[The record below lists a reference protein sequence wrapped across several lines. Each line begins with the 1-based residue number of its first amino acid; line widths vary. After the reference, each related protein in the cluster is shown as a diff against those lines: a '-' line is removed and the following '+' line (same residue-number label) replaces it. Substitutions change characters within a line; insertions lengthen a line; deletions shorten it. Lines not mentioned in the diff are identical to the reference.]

1 MPNRIVTA
9 LDIGSTKICTVI
21 ASVEEGK
28 SPAVIGVASYPSSGL
43 KKGVIVNIDEAINS
57 IAASLEAAER
67 MAGLTVSSVY
77 ISINGKHITSTN
89 NRGVVAVAQD
99 EINSEDVYRAIESAR
114 TVSIPPSRE
123 ILHVIPREFIVD
135 AQGGIKDPIG
145 MSGTRLEVDTHIV
158 SATSTAVH
166 NLLKCVQ
173 QLGLKVD
180 DIVFSGWAGSN
191 SVLTATEKEL
201 GVLLLDIG
209 GGTTSITT
217 YVEDAITYSG
227 SVPFGGSNITSDL
240 AIGLRLSLEDA
251 EKIKINAEE
260 LMAAAGR
267 GPAEESEA
275 TKRRKEVLGI
285 EGPKGSG
292 GSGGSKGGS
301 SNSANSDRVKEI
313 GKDIIDVSDLEIDGV
328 RTISK
333 KMFSE
338 IVEARLSEIFDL
350 VISQVE
356 QSRNEAK
363 LPAGVVVTGG
373 SALVPEIN
381 RVAKKV
387 FGVPS
392 RMGYPRGLE
401 GLVDEITGP
410 AYSVAQG
417 LVLYGVNDSGGS
429 TAQPRSS
436 AGKAGGGDSAGGS
449 AIGKISG
456 FIKNL
461 LP

>member
-1 MPNRIVTA
+1 MANRIVTA

-21 ASVEEGK
+21 ASIEEGK
-28 SPAVIGVASYPSSGL
+28 PPSVIGVASYPSAGL

-57 IAASLEAAER
+57 IANSLEAAER

-99 EINSEDVYRAIESAR
+99 EINSEDVFRAIESAR

-173 QLGLKVD
+173 QLGLRVD
-180 DIVFSGWAGSN
+180 DIVFSGWAGAH
-191 SVLTATEKEL
+191 SVLTSTEREL
-201 GVLLLDIG
+201 GVMLLDIG

-217 YVEDAITYSG
+217 YVEDAISYSG
-227 SVPFGGSNITSDL
+227 SVPFGGTNITSDL
-240 AIGLRLSLEDA
+240 AIGLRISLEEA

-260 LMAAAGR
+260 LLNGSDDMTDVER
-267 GPAEESEA
+267 ES
-275 TKRRKEVLGI
+275 TRKRREVLGI
-285 EGPKGSG
+285 NAPDGEVGDKDG
-292 GSGGSKGGS
+292 KK
-301 SNSANSDRVKEI
+301 N
-313 GKDIIDVSDLEIDGV
+313 KDIIDVSDLHIEGIK
-328 RTISK
+328 TISR
-333 KMFSE
+333 KMFTE
-338 IVEARLSEIFDL
+338 IVEARLAEIMDL
-350 VISQVE
+350 VIAQVE
-356 QSRNEAK
+356 QSRHQAK
-363 LPAGVVVTGG
+363 LPAGVVITGG
-373 SALVPEIN
+373 SALVPGITKM
-381 RVAKKV
+381 AKKV
-387 FGVPS
+387 FGVPA
-392 RMGYPRGLE
+392 RIGYPKGLE

-417 LVLYGVNDSGGS
+417 LVIYGLND
-429 TAQPRSS
+429 TAAGTRSRPG
-436 AGKAGGGDSAGGS
+436 AGKVGGGDKQGGVLQRL
-449 AIGKISG
+449 GG
-456 FIKNL
+456 FFKNL

>member
-1 MPNRIVTA
+1 MASRIVTA

-21 ASVEEGK
+21 ATIEEGK
-28 SPAVIGVASYPSSGL
+28 APAVIGVASYPSQGL

-57 IAASLEAAER
+57 IASSLEAAER
-67 MAGLTVSSVY
+67 MAGLTTSSVY

-99 EINSEDVYRAIESAR
+99 EINAEDVFRAIESAR

-180 DIVFSGWAGSN
+180 DIVFSGWAASH

-201 GVLLLDIG
+201 GVMLLDIG
-209 GGTTSITT
+209 GGITSITT
-217 YVEDAITYSG
+217 YVEDSITYSG
-227 SVPFGGSNITSDL
+227 SVPFGGTNITSDL
-240 AIGLRLSLEDA
+240 AIGLRVSLEDA

-260 LMAAAGR
+260 LIESAGKA
-267 GPAEESEA
+267 PSEPDSS
-275 TKRRKEVLGI
+275 KRRREVLGL
-285 EGPKGSG
+285 ESPATA
-292 GSGGSKGGS
+292 GS
-301 SNSANSDRVKEI
+301 SDDSDSVKKI
-313 GKDIIDVSDLEIDGV
+313 ARDIIDVSDLHIDGV
-328 RTISK
+328 KTVSK
-333 KMFSE
+333 KMFTE
-338 IVEARLSEIFDL
+338 IIEARLSEIFDL
-350 VISQVE
+350 VAAQVE

-363 LPAGVVVTGG
+363 LPAGVVITGG
-373 SALVPEIN
+373 TALTPNIAKI
-381 RVAKKV
+381 AKKC
-387 FGVPS
+387 FGVPA
-392 RMGYPRGLE
+392 RVGYPRGLE

-410 AYSVAQG
+410 AYTVAHG
-417 LVLYGVNDSGGS
+417 LVMYGVNDTGSSPSRPRAGAKAAGGQGGS
-429 TAQPRSS
+429 IFA
-436 AGKAGGGDSAGGS
+436 KIGG
-449 AIGKISG
+449 
-456 FIKNL
+456 FFKNL